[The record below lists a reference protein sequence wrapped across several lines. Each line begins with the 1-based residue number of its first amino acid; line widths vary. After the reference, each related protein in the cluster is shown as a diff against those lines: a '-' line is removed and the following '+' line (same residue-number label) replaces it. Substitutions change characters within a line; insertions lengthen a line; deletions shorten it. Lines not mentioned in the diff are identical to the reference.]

1 MKKMIIVAAMTAL
14 AIAMTAPL
22 TLAQTAPKS
31 YTAGPAASSP
41 DFPSAPGSMGG
52 YAQGQ
57 GGYGPGM
64 MRGQGQAQGQGM
76 YRSGS
81 MGGYAQGQGGY
92 GPGMM
97 GGQAQPQGQ
106 GQGAYGRSVMGGY
119 GAGWMGGYGG
129 IGVLILLVVALVLS
143 ASWHGSLGASRSEA
157 KVLPLRRAPD
167 RVYPRCS
174 MFAGAQTALPSALKL
189 N

>member
-1 MKKMIIVAAMTAL
+1 MKKMIIAAAMTAL

-22 TLAQTAPKS
+22 TFAQTASKS
-31 YTAGPAASSP
+31 DTAGPAASSP
-41 DFPSAPGSMGG
+41 DYPSAPGSMGG

-129 IGVLILLVVALVLS
+129 IGVLILLVVALVGLV
-143 ASWHGSLGASRSEA
+143 AWI
-157 KVLPLRRAPD
+157 VRRK
-167 RVYPRCS
+167 
-174 MFAGAQTALPSALKL
+174 QK
-189 N
+189 